1 MTDLFNATSDCLS
14 IPDFYFD
21 CGISGL
27 GWDADS
33 SGLEDLGLPDG
44 LDTDNSCMKRLD
56 TDNSCMK
63 RLDTDNSFMKR
74 SDLTFTEHSELDRP
88 AKPDLTHPL
97 KWAAMA
103 GSDFEEVQIYSGS
116 NLMVDVGNQSES
128 AAVLYSAFSSC
139 LDTLPNP
146 NSPDIKQ
153 LIDTIAERSNYQI
166 EEVMRL
172 QNRPQFC
179 MHQQFKLCYGITQ
192 ERTVYHGTSSL
203 SANSIA
209 TIGFR
214 GAASR
219 RAKFGKGIYT
229 SSNVWEA
236 LAYADPDITDLKQ
249 TLLVVDLLQGPTS
262 LGKNDQ
268 VFPFLPVRP
277 HAKTPRHAHLA
288 RLLSLNSCF
297 Y

>member
-1 MTDLFNATSDCLS
+1 MTELVKANSDCLS
-14 IPDFYFD
+14 MPDFYFD

-33 SGLEDLGLPDG
+33 VGMEDLGRPDG
-44 LDTDNSCMKRLD
+44 VNTDNSCLKYHQA
-56 TDNSCMK
+56 DNC
-63 RLDTDNSFMKR
+63 FMKR
-74 SDLTFTEHSELDRP
+74 SDLTFSDLTFTEYSELDRP

-97 KWAAMA
+97 KWGAMA
-103 GSDFEEVQIYSGS
+103 GSDFEEVQIYSDS

-128 AAVLYSAFSSC
+128 AAVLYQAFSSC

-153 LIDTIAERSNYQI
+153 LLDTIAERSNYQI
-166 EEVMRL
+166 EEVVRL

-179 MHQQFKLCYGITQ
+179 MHRQFKLCYGITQ

-268 VFPFLPVRP
+268 VFPFLPGRP
-277 HAKTPRHAHLA
+277 PRKNPTPCSPR
-288 RLLSLNSCF
+288 
-297 Y
+297 

>member
-1 MTDLFNATSDCLS
+1 MTDLCSSDCLS
-14 IPDFYFD
+14 MPDSYFD
-21 CGISGL
+21 SGISGL

-33 SGLEDLGLPDG
+33 SGLDVLSLPDG
-44 LDTDNSCMKRLD
+44 FDTDSSLMKPLDTDNRFL
-56 TDNSCMK
+56 
-63 RLDTDNSFMKR
+63 KR

-97 KWAAMA
+97 KWGAMA

-128 AAVLYSAFSSC
+128 AAVLYKAFSSC

-153 LIDTIAERSNYQI
+153 LLDTIAERSNYQI
-166 EEVMRL
+166 EEVVRL
-172 QNRPQFC
+172 QNRTQFC
-179 MHQQFKLCYGITQ
+179 MQQQFKLCHGITQ
-192 ERTVYHGTSSL
+192 ERTVYHGTSSV
-203 SANSIA
+203 SANYIA
-209 TIGFR
+209 TVGFR

-236 LAYADPDITDLKQ
+236 LAYADPDITGLKQ
-249 TLLVVDLLQGPTS
+249 TLLVVDLLQGPTA

-268 VFPFLPVRP
+268 VFPFSPRP
-277 HAKTPRHAHLA
+277 TPRKNPTPCSP
-288 RLLSLNSCF
+288 R
-297 Y
+297 